1 MKLNQ
6 RKNELSVNLI
16 IIIFEIIT
24 IVCCILPMNLSNIW
38 TGKVDYT
45 VGWRQLTEYDDLAQS
60 ILHGHVNIDS
70 DILDPKLETLEN
82 PYDWQQ
88 RDAAG
93 ITLCWDRAYYNGHLY
108 MYYGVIPVLL
118 LFLPYRFLTGNALPC
133 FRATQI
139 FTIFIILGI
148 FALLKKFWKNYFQNV
163 GLSVYLALC
172 ASTSAISLWYIISAP
187 GIYCLAIASGICM
200 ELWSLNFFIKAVY
213 IEDDYKKQ
221 IRFAFLGSVFGALTI
236 GCRPPVALASL
247 LIIPMLVVFI
257 KDHSFSKKLL
267 RDLIIAALPYL
278 IICVLLGLYN
288 YVRFDSP
295 FEFGQS
301 YQLTSADQ
309 RNLEGFFASFD
320 AKNFLS
326 QFINILFAPMQRTPV
341 TFSNGMTINYL
352 GFSGIF
358 FEFPVLFLTLLIF
371 VRPINNYLKENKIYS
386 LLITLFFVP
395 IIIIITIILNS
406 PFATERYKCDFLFLI
421 AINTVVLIMCAL
433 HLIKSEKLRKTL
445 SIIFILISIFSII
458 KCILLFLVPNDFN
471 WTFNNPDN
479 LYKILH
485 LFNIK

>member
-148 FALLKKFWKNYFQNV
+148 IALLKKFWKNYFQNV

-200 ELWSLNFFIKAVY
+200 ELWSLNF
-213 IEDDYKKQ
+213 
-221 IRFAFLGSVFGALTI
+221 
-236 GCRPPVALASL
+236 
-247 LIIPMLVVFI
+247 FI

-352 GFSGIF
+352 GFSGIC

-433 HLIKSEKLRKTL
+433 HLIKSEKVRKTL

>member
-148 FALLKKFWKNYFQNV
+148 IALLKKFWKNYFQNV

-200 ELWSLNFFIKAVY
+200 ELWSLNF
-213 IEDDYKKQ
+213 
-221 IRFAFLGSVFGALTI
+221 
-236 GCRPPVALASL
+236 
-247 LIIPMLVVFI
+247 FI